1 MSRRFLALCGC
12 ALLWGCTS
20 TTARPHPDLAAQLP
34 AGRSIAIMPVES
46 AAIDVGYLG
55 DVDVLELEAA
65 EAARPRSARRRCT
78 AWSAVRAVAA
88 APVDEALFQREP
100 ASRLRVTE
108 LQLAADR
115 TMARVLRTQTP
126 EKRDEYFGVRSV
138 LDDLAPVASAAHA
151 DALLFVRATQVT
163 TRNQYGWHEHG
174 AEVEVLLI
182 DASTGETLFA
192 GDATR
197 RSHWAIDVGA
207 LAVAA
212 LGSL

>member
-65 EAARPRSARRRCT
+65 EAARTALQAVQRRLAERG
-78 AWSAVRAVAA
+78 RAVAA